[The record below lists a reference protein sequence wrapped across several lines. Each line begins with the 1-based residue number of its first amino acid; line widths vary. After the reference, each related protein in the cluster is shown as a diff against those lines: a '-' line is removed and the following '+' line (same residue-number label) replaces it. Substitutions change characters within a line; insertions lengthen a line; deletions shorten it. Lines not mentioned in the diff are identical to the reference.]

1 MDFVCNEIQE
11 QLQVFKES
19 RNLEFFDEIMRIKI
33 DNIKSLKEICFVNE
47 DIRGICF
54 EDNNLEFPKLKLMG
68 SYNLVICVIE
78 KKLKFKFEL
87 FFKP

>member
-1 MDFVCNEIQE
+1 MIDFVCTEIQE

-33 DNIKSLKEICFVNE
+33 DNIKSLKEICFVRE

-54 EDNNLEFPKLKLMG
+54 EDNNIMFPKLKLMG
-68 SYNLVICVIE
+68 
-78 KKLKFKFEL
+78 K
-87 FFKP
+87 